1 MTSEKKSF
9 LLGQLQKA
17 IDEAVSESGRVSD
30 IVEEMKRC
38 GYDLSLLLE
47 STVTISPTE
56 GYEPD
61 AVPEP
66 RLAWAPEAE
75 PESKPEAKPKAKP
88 EAKNDFE
95 LTDEDLNFLQEMNIA
110 A

>member
-9 LLGQLQKA
+9 LLAQLQEA
-17 IDEAVSESGRVSD
+17 IDEAVSESGRVSE
-30 IVEEMKRC
+30 IVEEMKHC
-38 GYDLSLLLE
+38 GYDLCLLLE

-56 GYEPD
+56 GYDPD

-66 RLAWAPEAE
+66 RLESFEASGNE
-75 PESKPEAKPKAKP
+75 FA
-88 EAKNDFE
+88 

>member
-9 LLGQLQKA
+9 LLGQLQEA
-17 IDEAVSESGRVSD
+17 IDQAVSESGRICD
-30 IVEEMKRC
+30 IIEEMKRG
-38 GYDLSLLLE
+38 GYDLCLMLE

-56 GYEPD
+56 ENQPD

-66 RLAWAPEAE
+66 RLEAPVEIDLTEA
-75 PESKPEAKPKAKP
+75 
-88 EAKNDFE
+88 
-95 LTDEDLNFLQEMNIA
+95 DLEFLQELNIA

>member
-9 LLGQLQKA
+9 LLAQLQQA
-17 IDEAVSESGRVSD
+17 IDDAVSESGRVTE

-38 GYDLSLLLE
+38 GYDLCLLLE
-47 STVTISPTE
+47 STVTISPRE

-66 RLAWAPEAE
+66 RLAWAPEAA
-75 PESKPEAKPKAKP
+75 PETG
-88 EAKNDFE
+88 NDFE
-95 LTDEDLNFLQEMNIA
+95 LTSEDLNFLQEMNIA

>member
-9 LLGQLQKA
+9 LLAQLQKA
-17 IDEAVSESGRVSD
+17 IDEAVSESGHVGA

-38 GYDLSLLLE
+38 GYDLCLLLE
-47 STVTISPTE
+47 STVTISPTQ

-61 AVPEP
+61 AMPEP
-66 RLAWAPEAE
+66 RLAAE
-75 PESKPEAKPKAKP
+75 PETG
-88 EAKNDFE
+88 NDFE
-95 LTDEDLNFLQEMNIA
+95 LTDEDLHFLQEMNIA